1 MGDPLGGLAALF
13 IRITFLL
20 ALPLYLIW
28 AVVGLL
34 LTIGGTLLEVAIA
47 SPGSLWGSGSLQVH
61 SLGVTF
67 QVGAVLLTACLGG
80 RTAGALAQVSYVAL
94 GVLGVM
100 GQAIFGQGGGLGYV
114 QQPTFGYLLGFIP
127 GAWLCGLLAFRFRPQ
142 VEMLAGSCL
151 AGLAVIHTCGAVYL
165 TLFGLLGLLDLG
177 AFSLGQAL
185 IRYSLAALP
194 AHGAIACAT
203 AVLAFCLRRVLL
215 Y

>member
-1 MGDPLGGLAALF
+1 LS
-13 IRITFLL
+13 
-20 ALPLYLIW
+20 LPLYLIW

-80 RTAGALAQVSYVAL
+80 RTAGALSQVSYVTL
-94 GVLGVM
+94 GVIGVM

-142 VEMLAGSCL
+142 VEMLAASCL
-151 AGLAVIHTCGAVYL
+151 AGLTIIHVCGALYL

-185 IRYSLAALP
+185 VRYSFGVLP
-194 AHGAIACAT
+194 AHGAIVCAT

>member
-1 MGDPLGGLAALF
+1 M
-13 IRITFLL
+13 

-28 AVVGLL
+28 AVIGLL

-47 SPGSLWGSGSLQVH
+47 SPASLWGSGSLQVH

-94 GVLGVM
+94 GALGVM
-100 GQAIFGQGGGLGYV
+100 GQAIFGQGGGLSYV

-142 VEMLAGSCL
+142 VEVLAGSCL
-151 AGLAVIHTCGAVYL
+151 AGLLVIHTCGMLYL
-165 TLFGLLGLLDLG
+165 TMFGLLGLLDLG
-177 AFSLGQAL
+177 LFSLGQSL
-185 IRYSLAALP
+185 VRYSLAALP
-194 AHGAIACAT
+194 AHGAIVCAT
-203 AVLAFCLRRVLL
+203 ALLAFCLRRVLL